1 MVRFLAMTEFSTWL
15 LDDRLQVALRKQ
27 GIQESTPIQAA
38 ALPILLAGRDAL
50 LFAQTGSGKTLA
62 YLLPILT
69 RLLAAAAAP
78 VPAPGKPATPTALI
92 LVPTQELGVQVRDVV
107 KQLLVDSERRA
118 MALIGGAN
126 PARQAEQLKKGV
138 DVVVGTPSRVVDFLG
153 RGSLSLTA
161 CRALVLDEVDRLAE
175 ATHRADVVALYHAT
189 PADRW
194 LVGCSATAEPAAKD
208 WCGQLMRD
216 PEVIELA
223 VSRVLPETLKHQVL
237 ILEQREHLP
246 TLRKLLF
253 QLDPA
258 GAIAFFNRTADID
271 WLVEKLRHHGLRV
284 AGLHAGMGK
293 LERTETMRAFRAG
306 RLQLLVATELAARGL
321 DLAQVSLVLNLD
333 LPQSADNY
341 VHRVGRTARM
351 GREGLAITFVDP
363 KSIRLL
369 GVLEKELGLVFER
382 PVYRFG
388 EIRLP
393 TVADAWREAKRIKA
407 RGARTKPADPTAES
421 GEPSAASPSPAK
433 KYAAKPA
440 GTPKAG
446 PSGGKAAQRQAAKG
460 KARKAARKARGAWKP
475 ARKNGSQPPEQA
487 DPTGSGEPSAN

>member
-1 MVRFLAMTEFSTWL
+1 MPEFSTWSLDARL
-15 LDDRLQVALRKQ
+15 LAALDAQ
-27 GIQESTPIQAA
+27 GIAQSTPIQTA
-38 ALPILLAGRDAL
+38 ALPVLLAGRDAL

-62 YLLPILT
+62 YLLPVLT
-69 RLLAAAAAP
+69 RLLAAPPAP
-78 VPAPGKPATPTALI
+78 VPVPGKPAAPAALI

-107 KQLLVDSERRA
+107 KGLLAEPERRV

-153 RGSLSLTA
+153 RGSVTLSG
-161 CRALVLDEVDRLAE
+161 CRTLVLDEVDRLAE
-175 ATHRADVVALYHAT
+175 VSHRSDVVALYHAT
-189 PADRW
+189 AADRW
-194 LVGCSATAEPAAKD
+194 LVGCSATPEPDAKD
-208 WCGQLMRD
+208 WCARLMRN

-223 VSRVLPETLKHQVL
+223 ASRVLPESLKHQVL
-237 ILEQREHLP
+237 MLEQRDHLP
-246 TLRKLLF
+246 TLRKLLI
-253 QLDPA
+253 QLNPA

-321 DLAQVSLVLNLD
+321 DLAHVSLVLNLD
-333 LPQSADNY
+333 LPHSADNY

-363 KSIRLL
+363 KASRLL
-369 GVLEKELGLVFER
+369 GVLERDLGLVFER

-393 TVADAWREAKRIKA
+393 TTEDQKREAKRAKA
-407 RGARTKPADPTAES
+407 QASRTKAVVRKTES
-421 GEPSAASPSPAK
+421 GAEEKQGSSPAK
-433 KYAAKPA
+433 KAVGAAKPA
-440 GTPKAG
+440 A
-446 PSGGKAAQRQAAKG
+446 SAGKAAQRQAAKG

-475 ARKNGSQPPEQA
+475 ARKSGSTPVEPAASTDTVEMS
-487 DPTGSGEPSAN
+487 GS